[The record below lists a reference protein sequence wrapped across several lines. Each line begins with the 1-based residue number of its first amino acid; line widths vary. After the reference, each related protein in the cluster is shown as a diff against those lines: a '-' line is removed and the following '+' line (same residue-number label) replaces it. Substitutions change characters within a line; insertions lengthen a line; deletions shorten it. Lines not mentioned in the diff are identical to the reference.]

1 MYTVKR
7 FNACTGKYDY
17 YNCFNTYTEACEACE
32 DYTRMYGK
40 GFKVFAE

>member
-17 YNCFNTYTEACEACE
+17 YNSFNTYTEACEACE

>member
-7 FNACTGKYDY
+7 FNAYTGKYDY